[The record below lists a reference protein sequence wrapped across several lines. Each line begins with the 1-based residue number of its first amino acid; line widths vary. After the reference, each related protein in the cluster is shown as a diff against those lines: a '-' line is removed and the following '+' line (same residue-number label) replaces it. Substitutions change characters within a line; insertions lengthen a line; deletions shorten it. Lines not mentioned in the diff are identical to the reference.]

1 MESQEEIRIDIINS
15 IENLIN
21 RNKLTEA
28 KEVIEKYEEKIRF
41 DTDIYSMKA
50 VIYISEGD
58 LKEARA
64 ILLNGLLLDV
74 YNFDLLYNL
83 AYVYEQEGNYI
94 KAVYFYKYAN
104 IYCRDNELTDE
115 ILNRIDEIQK
125 STDFDMMKNINAD
138 RSEIDEFMQR
148 LVDRLLQKAYGYYI
162 ENPNN
167 EIFKKNGYD
176 IYTDNIYEKKYIIE
190 NMKNFKSLFNE
201 LMDEKSKNILIDIIS
216 NRIFEDKKI
225 NSQLDDRQY
234 FIESKNNEEKIRY
247 IMSKNNVK
255 KEVEKLLSKLENL
268 EEDVIIIVFGVSI
281 GEYVLDLKNKSCGNS
296 RIIIAEPKKEILEL
310 FKASTNYDSFI
321 KDKRISVYLSNS
333 KEIDDV
339 LINAY
344 KSKSKVKFV
353 CYSDYNK
360 VFGEEYQEFC
370 DKLKLIF
377 NVNYDLQPEGF
388 DYKLQ
393 EFKSR
398 EQIEVLVTGISYANY
413 AIYEPFMSKETFNFA
428 LPSQDIF
435 YDYQIVK
442 HLMKFPQLKDHLKYV
457 VITLCYYSFENDLSR
472 SKQNLGILHRYIK
485 TLKDTHNYNNIKGIE
500 ILHDIYEQK
509 YLIDDYYKHIYMP
522 DFLRNITNSDVP
534 NQKYLAELQSSNN
547 FPETVIENEKI
558 LDEYM
563 TMLEK
568 NNIMP
573 ILVVC
578 PTSKIYNQYYSDY
591 SKDKFY
597 CSIDKI
603 RLKHKFQLLDYFYS
617 EQFDESEFY
626 DGSHLNIKGAEKFA
640 KLLEKDISWL

>member
-1 MESQEEIRIDIINS
+1 MESQAKIRIDILNS
-15 IENLIN
+15 IEDLIN
-21 RNKLTEA
+21 RYKLKEA
-28 KEVIEKYEEKIRF
+28 KEVIEKYEEKIPF

-58 LKEARA
+58 LKEAKT
-64 ILLNGLLLDV
+64 ILLKGLLLDV
-74 YNFDLLYNL
+74 YNFDFLYNL

-94 KAVYFYKYAN
+94 KSVYFYKYAS

-115 ILNRIDEIQK
+115 IINKINEIQK
-125 STDFDMMKNINAD
+125 NEEFEMMKNISANNKFEAQ
-138 RSEIDEFMQR
+138 EFLNR
-148 LVDRLLQKAYGYYI
+148 LINKLLQIAYEYYI
-162 ENPNN
+162 ANSNN
-167 EIFKKNGYD
+167 QIFKKFDYD
-176 IYTDNIYEKKYIIE
+176 IYNDNINEKKYITE
-190 NMKNFKSLFNE
+190 NLNNFKSLFNE
-201 LMDEKSKNILIDIIS
+201 LTNKKSKNKLIDIIS
-216 NRIFEDKKI
+216 DRIFENEKI
-225 NSQLDDRQY
+225 KLQSYGRQY
-234 FIESKNNEEKIRY
+234 FIKNNEEKIKCISSNTNDRAE
-247 IMSKNNVK
+247 SR
-255 KEVEKLLSKLENL
+255 KLLSQLESSKD
-268 EEDVIIIVFGVSI
+268 DVIIIIFGGSI
-281 GEYVLDLKNKSCGNS
+281 GEYVIDLTNKIGENS
-296 RIIIAEPKKEILEL
+296 SVIIIEPQEEILEL
-310 FKASTNYDSFI
+310 FKASANYNNI
-321 KDKRISVYLSNS
+321 INDKRINVYLSGS
-333 KEIDDV
+333 KELEDV

-360 VFGEEYQEFC
+360 VFQEEYEEFC

-377 NVNYDLQPEGF
+377 NVNYQLQPEEF

-413 AIYEPFMSKETFNFA
+413 AIYEPFMREKTFNFA

-442 HLMKFPQLKDHLKYV
+442 NLLKCPQLKNYLKYV
-457 VITLCYYSFENDLSR
+457 VITLCYYSFENDLSK

-509 YLIDDYYKHIYMP
+509 YSINDYYKYIYMP

-534 NQKYLAELQSSNN
+534 NQKYLAKVQSSNN

-563 TMLEK
+563 AMLEK

-573 ILVVC
+573 IVVIC
-578 PTSKIYNQYYSDY
+578 PASKIYSKYYSDY
-591 SKDKFY
+591 SKEKFY
-597 CSIDKI
+597 GSINKI
-603 RLKHKFQLLDYFYS
+603 KLKHKFQLLDYFYS

-640 KLLEKDISWL
+640 QILEKDIKWV